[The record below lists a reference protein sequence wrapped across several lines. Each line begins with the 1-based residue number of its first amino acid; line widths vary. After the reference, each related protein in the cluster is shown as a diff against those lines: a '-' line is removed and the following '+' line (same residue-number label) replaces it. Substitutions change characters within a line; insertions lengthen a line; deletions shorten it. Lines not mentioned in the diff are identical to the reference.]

1 MYITI
6 SDVIGEET
14 IDLSYPIRGTE
25 VAVVSLFSD
34 NIQYW
39 LKKPIKVSL
48 YTGEE
53 KTLSKGVYAKKE
65 LNALLGTELTSTKF
79 IDDVSNVLKQNKLE
93 GISEIVLSLDELDN
107 TDNLENGKSSSTLLT
122 YHVTAYDDFTN
133 FEPCT
138 PQYKKLKNEKFNSL
152 TLRITHKKNNV
163 ITNGPG
169 TTVVLHVK

>member
-6 SDVIGEET
+6 SDVIHEKK

-48 YTGEE
+48 YTGGRGG

-79 IDDVSNVLKQNKLE
+79 IDDASNVLKQNKLE
-93 GISEIVLSLDELDN
+93 GITEIVLSLDEL
-107 TDNLENGKSSSTLLT
+107 
-122 YHVTAYDDFTN
+122 
-133 FEPCT
+133 
-138 PQYKKLKNEKFNSL
+138 
-152 TLRITHKKNNV
+152 
-163 ITNGPG
+163 
-169 TTVVLHVK
+169 